1 MTFPCRNGK
10 QHKNTLTRGGK
21 RRHGKPFSISADC
34 ENMEIDNDIYFNT
47 EDTGQFDN
55 TVICSMSADCEKR
68 EIDNDIFQHREF
80 WTV

>member
-1 MTFPCRNGK
+1 
-10 QHKNTLTRGGK
+10 
-21 RRHGKPFSISADC
+21 
-34 ENMEIDNDIYFNT
+34 MEIDNDIYFNT
-47 EDTGQFDN
+47 EDTGQFDK